1 MAPFPVG
8 RLRLLA
14 LVAATLVLSAC
25 GTISSTA
32 PPATSTDFPGLAGR
46 FNAAGIEVSD
56 WVSGDAGC
64 ADPDLVPASI
74 SFDARGLDQATDVRL
89 YLYVFRNRA
98 AFERH
103 RGQIGPCA
111 ASFVSDAETYEEIQQ
126 SPYVLAGQ
134 GPWAPEFEAA
144 VRKTLEAAAGTGG

>member
-1 MAPFPVG
+1 MAPFLVG

-32 PPATSTDFPGLAGR
+32 PPATPTDFPGLAGR

>member
-14 LVAATLVLSAC
+14 LVITALAMSAC

-32 PPATSTDFPGLAGR
+32 PPATPTDFPGLAGR
-46 FNAAGIEVSD
+46 FNTAGIEVSD

-64 ADPDLVPASI
+64 TDPDLVPTAI
-74 SFDARGLDQATDVRL
+74 SFGARGLDQATDVRL

-103 RGQIGPCA
+103 RGKIGPCA
-111 ASFVSDAETYEEIQQ
+111 ATFVTDAETYEEIQQ

-134 GPWAPEFEAA
+134 GPWTPEFEAA
-144 VRKTLEAAAGTGG
+144 VRRTLEEAAGTGG